1 MKKISIALILFLTVA
16 GSSFAN
22 GQEGLPEF
30 KGEKHFTE
38 NFPGATNVDYKSTE
52 QYTKVDFTW
61 RELKLEVFYDKEG
74 NLIATCR
81 RIPFENLP
89 LTLQMNVNKEY
100 PGLAPAEVSEFDDA
114 NDGLCYYVTMTNEA
128 TTYLLHI
135 SINGSIYVFKKMKN

>member
-1 MKKISIALILFLTVA
+1 MKKISIALMLFLTVA

-38 NFPGATNVDYKSTE
+38 NFPGATNVDCKTTE
-52 QYTKVDFTW
+52 RYTKVDFTW

-81 RIPFENLP
+81 QIPFENLP
-89 LTLQMNVNKEY
+89 LTLQLNVNKEY
-100 PGLAPAEVSEFDDA
+100 PGFVPTDVSEFNDA
-114 NDGLCYYVTMTNEA
+114 NDGLCYYMTVTNEA

-135 SINGSIYVFKKMKN
+135 SLNGSIYVFKKMKN